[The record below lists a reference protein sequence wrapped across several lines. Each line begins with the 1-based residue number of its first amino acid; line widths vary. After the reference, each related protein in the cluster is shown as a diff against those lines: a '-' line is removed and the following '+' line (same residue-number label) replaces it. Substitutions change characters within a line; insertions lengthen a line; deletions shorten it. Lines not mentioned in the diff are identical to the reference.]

1 MEWAIAHN
9 LFIRFFEA
17 FLSKH
22 ILVVREPQIHLL
34 LLTAKWYHFQP
45 KTWYI
50 IQPVHTLI
58 VMDVP
63 LGLKKLGFIKR
74 RKQQWS

>member
-50 IQPVHTLI
+50 IQPVHASAFTCRCI
-58 VMDVP
+58 
-63 LGLKKLGFIKR
+63 GLF
-74 RKQQWS
+74 QQQFHSL